1 MSVSPIPSPKSGTG
15 LIDEYF
21 IENRT
26 RLLEVAAYLDR
37 LDRSGDSAVSGDF
50 RMRAFREA
58 LAVLCERAAPAGEAG
73 ESGNRRADP
82 QGGLKRFHS
91 ELHVVWTLQLVA
103 IDVFCLSRE
112 T

>member
-1 MSVSPIPSPKSGTG
+1 MIVSAIPSPKSGTG

-37 LDRSGDSAVSGDF
+37 LDRSGDGAMATDF

-58 LAVLCERAAPAGEAG
+58 LAVLCDDEAGRVERIQMIFSDPTTEPRAALDQKGAKGAFDRWKEQ
-73 ESGNRRADP
+73 S
-82 QGGLKRFHS
+82 
-91 ELHVVWTLQLVA
+91 
-103 IDVFCLSRE
+103 
-112 T
+112 